1 MAYWAVQ
8 QLDAHR
14 SPAPLDL
21 DELQFNA
28 DLLTALDAI
37 STLQSSTLERTL
49 SVRLFGDSQ
58 RVESLRRSVLT
69 VLRRFNA
76 QAVTFMNDDD
86 AVLRAHFLER
96 VPEYVPLAGPLVLR
110 VNRAGVNLSTFVPS
124 VALSAAMLRQ
134 AEVVSCGAMSVIT
147 VENATS
153 FNELAAVRSASALL
167 VYIAG
172 FASPTIIKLLQ
183 AIRDIEPSIQFRHWG
198 DLDVGGLRIL
208 VHLRRHLD
216 AVRPLAMDS
225 RTFERH
231 RINAQPITQRERES
245 LRSLGGLEL
254 LADCGPLIDS
264 LLAAGQKLEQEAV
277 SPQFVISLLA

>member
-1 MAYWAVQ
+1 MQ